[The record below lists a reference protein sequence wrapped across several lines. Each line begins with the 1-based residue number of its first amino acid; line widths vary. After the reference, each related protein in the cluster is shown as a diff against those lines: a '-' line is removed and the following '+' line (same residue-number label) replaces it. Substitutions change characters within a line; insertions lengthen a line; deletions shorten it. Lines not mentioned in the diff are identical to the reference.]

1 MCFKIANERQAF
13 YKAWHLCKKCLSLRI
28 WFFISLF
35 FWTSDTAHLSL
46 VTLDH
51 ISPQK
56 QNRRQ
61 QDRLAFFLPKD
72 FKGRSLMPHSWGA
85 KSPCQPLSTFLKLP
99 MPKENPEQ
107 WPKHSDS
114 LYLSLLLSPVRVCPI
129 SQQKPLL
136 WGTALLK
143 KHRLN
148 THWFPVTLPRKAFI
162 WASPA

>member
-1 MCFKIANERQAF
+1 MKDRLFIKLGMCT
-13 YKAWHLCKKCLSLRI
+13 KKHLSLRI

-35 FWTSDTAHLSL
+35 FWASDTAQLSL

-51 ISPQK
+51 ISSQK

-61 QDRLAFFLPKD
+61 QDRLTFFLPKD
-72 FKGRSLMPHSWGA
+72 FKGRSLMPQSWGA
-85 KSPCQPLSTFLKLP
+85 KSPCQPLSTFLKLS
-99 MPKENPEQ
+99 MLNENPQQ

-114 LYLSLLLSPVRVCPI
+114 LYLSHPPLSCQVCSV

-148 THWFPVTLPRKAFI
+148 THWFPVTPPQNVFI